1 LGEKSTTRREVR
13 SAAHYRASFTERG
26 QFGDEWQEEGSGA
39 SKPADV
45 EAAGRVG
52 RAGVFAESLES
63 GFCGGKAV
71 WDSDRYDFIVD
82 SGKRLLRVQVKSAS
96 CMRQGA
102 YFITTHRCANGVAI
116 PYTREEIDFM
126 AAYVF
131 PEDTWFVVPVKEFEK
146 KTSIHVFPRER
157 GEHGMYADY
166 REAWCQLVC
175 GEAGAGGKLEIE
187 SRCGRGWAGAAAGKC
202 PLHTRPPTRLPVA
215 P

>member
-1 LGEKSTTRREVR
+1 LAELAFLLKASSLGFAV
-13 SAAHYRASFTERG
+13 A
-26 QFGDEWQEEGSGA
+26 
-39 SKPADV
+39 KPY
-45 EAAGRVG
+45 G
-52 RAGVFAESLES
+52 
-63 GFCGGKAV
+63 
-71 WDSDRYDFIVD
+71 DSDRYDFIVD

-187 SRCGRGWAGAAAGKC
+187 SRCGRGWAGAAAVKC